1 MDMKEE
7 LTHIMVVDDDD
18 FVNELLGEILAF
30 NGYTVRSA
38 KNGKEALEIFGSGSD
53 IDLIISDMNMP
64 EMNGLDLIRELRANH
79 TDIPIIILTSN
90 SEISIALKA
99 IKSGANDYLLK
110 DENIEDT
117 IILSAQKVYE
127 KHVLK
132 KQNIRLMA
140 DLAQKNEELERSNR
154 ELIEL
159 NELKNK
165 FLGIAAHDIRN
176 PLSAIRGFVE
186 MLMEE
191 DQEYVTEEE
200 RQEYVTIIYNT
211 TNEMINLLNDLLD
224 VSVIESGKLEIEP
237 VKGSLKTLIEERI
250 RLSRVV
256 AGKKGIIIHQH
267 LENVPP
273 VAFDSNRISQVFENL
288 ISNAIKFSPRD
299 SGIHIYL
306 SAGEDTVRVSVKDE
320 GPGLPREEFDKLFD
334 VYERLSVKP
343 TGGEKSTGLGL
354 SIVKKV
360 IDAHRGQVE
369 VESEVGSGSTFSF
382 VLPID

>member
-1 MDMKEE
+1 
-7 LTHIMVVDDDD
+7 
-18 FVNELLGEILAF
+18 
-30 NGYTVRSA
+30 
-38 KNGKEALEIFGSGSD
+38 
-53 IDLIISDMNMP
+53 
-64 EMNGLDLIRELRANH
+64 
-79 TDIPIIILTSN
+79 
-90 SEISIALKA
+90 
-99 IKSGANDYLLK
+99 
-110 DENIEDT
+110 
-117 IILSAQKVYE
+117 
-127 KHVLK
+127 
-132 KQNIRLMA
+132 
-140 DLAQKNEELERSNR
+140 
-154 ELIEL
+154 
-159 NELKNK
+159 
-165 FLGIAAHDIRN
+165 
-176 PLSAIRGFVE
+176 

-191 DQEYVTEEE
+191 DPDYVTDEE

-273 VAFDSNRISQVFENL
+273 VPFDSNRISQVFENL

-299 SGIHIYL
+299 SEIHIYL

-382 VLPID
+382 VLPLG